1 MKIIEQEPL
10 SKHTTFRIG
19 GPARYFCSPR
29 NISELK
35 KALQFAKEG
44 KLNVFIIG
52 AGSNLLAADRGYRGL
67 VIRPKLA
74 NIELKKT
81 GVTAEAGVPIQHLLA
96 TLAENGLTGLEFIT
110 GIPGAVGGSV
120 AMNAGMGNE
129 EIGEKVVRVW
139 ALNKEGKEKIILK
152 KRCGFGYRKSIF
164 QKQKLI
170 ISKVEFKLKK
180 GKTPEIRSRI
190 RERWERR
197 LASQPYDLPSAG
209 SVFRNPG
216 RDFAGRLIEAA
227 GLKGKK
233 IGGAQIS
240 RKHANFIVNLGR
252 AKARDVLSL
261 MRTAK
266 KTVRKKFAVGLRPEI
281 VELR

>member
-35 KALQFAKEG
+35 KALQFAKES

-67 VIRPKLA
+67 VIHPKLA

-180 GKTPEIRSRI
+180 G
-190 RERWERR
+190 
-197 LASQPYDLPSAG
+197 
-209 SVFRNPG
+209 
-216 RDFAGRLIEAA
+216 
-227 GLKGKK
+227 
-233 IGGAQIS
+233 
-240 RKHANFIVNLGR
+240 
-252 AKARDVLSL
+252 
-261 MRTAK
+261 
-266 KTVRKKFAVGLRPEI
+266 
-281 VELR
+281 